1 MSEYITKDAVFD
13 LLHGQDELILFTRS
27 YKENGSVGE
36 RLCNAITRIPAADV
50 EPVVRGEWQ
59 RMKLEGDMAI
69 YSKCSV
75 CGYVYNGST
84 FLVNYMKSIVERE
97 HNYCPNCGAKMK

>member
-50 EPVVRGEWQ
+50 EPVVRGELRINEQ
-59 RMKLEGDMAI
+59 GYLECSACGKTLRMPL
-69 YSKCSV
+69 V
-75 CGYVYNGST
+75 ST
-84 FLVNYMKSIVERE
+84 HEMKRCYI
-97 HNYCPNCGAKMK
+97 CGAYLERSGSGE